1 MFKKFLIAIVIF
13 SVIVLGLQLFGGRDF
28 TQVTTAWDKYR
39 HGGDIGSLTQD
50 IGIIFSGDRISEGGL
65 ATAKLAERL
74 IYKWTDENGV
84 VQHSERK
91 PNVDN
96 YEVIKMGDVTVE
108 TQKSLDKEEIEQAL
122 KNQ

>member
-1 MFKKFLIAIVIF
+1 MFKKFLIAIVVF
-13 SVIVLGLQLFGGRDF
+13 SLVVVGLQVFGGRDF
-28 TQVTTAWDKYR
+28 TQVATAWDKYR
-39 HGGDIGSLTQD
+39 HGGDISSLTKD
-50 IGIIFSGDRISEGGL
+50 VGIIFSGEKISEGGL

-74 IYKWTDENGV
+74 IYKWTDKNGI

-96 YEVIKMGDVTVE
+96 YEVIKMGDVTVK

-122 KNQ
+122 KN